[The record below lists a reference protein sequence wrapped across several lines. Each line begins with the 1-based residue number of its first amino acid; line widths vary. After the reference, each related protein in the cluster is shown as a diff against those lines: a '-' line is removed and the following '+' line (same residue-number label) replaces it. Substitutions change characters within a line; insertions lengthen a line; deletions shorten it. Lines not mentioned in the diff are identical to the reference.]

1 MNLAKKF
8 RKIAEGYPSRKER
21 DRRKYMRQKVRRLTK
36 DILDWCRN
44 LAIDGKMSY
53 DWYCGK
59 YEDDE
64 ILSKV
69 TERLKKRGIRIL
81 QTTELGA
88 VRIRPDFRKTDRN

>member
-21 DRRKYMRQKVRRLTK
+21 DRRKYVRQKVRRLTK
-36 DILDWCRN
+36 DILDWCRR

-64 ILSKV
+64 ILSNV
-69 TERLKKRGIRIL
+69 IERLKKRGFTVTRIN
-81 QTTELGA
+81 EESGFY
-88 VRIRPDFRKTDRN
+88 IHIFWEK